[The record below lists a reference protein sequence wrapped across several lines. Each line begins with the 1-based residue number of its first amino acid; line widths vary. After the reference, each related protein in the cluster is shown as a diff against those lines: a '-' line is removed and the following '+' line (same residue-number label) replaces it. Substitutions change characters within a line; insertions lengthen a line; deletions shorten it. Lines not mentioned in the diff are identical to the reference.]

1 MNYERNTVIWS
12 GPTFEFLREVVGT
25 DALLTC
31 PAGMLKVA
39 PYGDQVSRIPLAMS
53 LPPITLGILTLR
65 DNPLSLA
72 ATRLA
77 ELFRRALTS
86 DARLA

>member
-1 MNYERNTVIWS
+1 MSWNLLTRS
-12 GPTFEFLREVVGT
+12 

-31 PAGMLKVA
+31 PAGMLKMA
-39 PYGDQVSRIPLAMS
+39 PYGEQVSRIPLAMS
-53 LPPITLGILTLR
+53 LPSITLGILTLR

-77 ELFRRALTS
+77 GLFRSAIAN